1 MNLRCGGR
9 ASEKEVQLSTKGTE
23 RGEASKEERRDE
35 RNCRKAMRRIQQRF
49 FPRRNKLE
57 ASVRVGPQSD
67 VAEAKR
73 TRPCAEHTL
82 KAFFRPSASID
93 GANLHVIRSSGLH
106 VIRQRTSIRH
116 TLRSRIE
123 AAVAAV
129 EGIPSFAPEIAN
141 GVLPPWLLRSLRPDP
156 DQPRF
161 YVGRQSAADVVPRGF
176 GCGVRGAGGVGR
188 AFSRWGAGETIRR
201 RALSI
206 WAPIPVGLG
215 SPRLGCFLSLSPR
228 ARARAVVMR
237 ITAEAFFFARGR
249 EGGRMDGGRAR
260 GMYVALKP
268 QSISSTFGQ

>member
-106 VIRQRTSIRH
+106 VIRSHRH
-116 TLRSRIE
+116 VCRIVWSPH
-123 AAVAAV
+123 APYWKQGSPAINASAV
-129 EGIPSFAPEIAN
+129 PN
-141 GVLPPWLLRSLRPDP
+141 GKRC
-156 DQPRF
+156 
-161 YVGRQSAADVVPRGF
+161 RQSAALANRDLLLLLL
-176 GCGVRGAGGVGR
+176 C
-188 AFSRWGAGETIRR
+188 SCCRW
-201 RALSI
+201 
-206 WAPIPVGLG
+206 
-215 SPRLGCFLSLSPR
+215 
-228 ARARAVVMR
+228 
-237 ITAEAFFFARGR
+237 
-249 EGGRMDGGRAR
+249 
-260 GMYVALKP
+260 
-268 QSISSTFGQ
+268 